1 MGFRLIGRAMLRTA
15 LCVAVAVAGTA
26 CVRRAQA
33 QVSTTISNQYLEATV
48 GNSGQLNSV
57 NLAGRF
63 GVTEPGATASVLMQQ
78 PRNATTLLGS
88 YVTVRIDGGTPVV
101 TGDATGKLRGWD
113 IIWGD
118 VETDGTDAAGEW
130 VQEPAAYGNKIVA
143 KWHVVPAEATD
154 TSEAVPDIAV
164 DLEMTLVHDLVYYS
178 FKITNKDSQAHSV
191 GLRFLQDFAVPPAG
205 PDGPVIAG
213 KAGTLTLET
222 ILDATGI
229 PTSWRA
235 VGQAPATEGAVA
247 GSVGGVLIPESTAV
261 APTAPNA
268 VVFAQSRTVGVNVW
282 DTVTDPTASFADAS
296 TDGIVALYYNPAEFS
311 PGQSGTVTALF
322 GAMRGSY
329 DFGRRLVAGLSGP
342 ATLAYDPTA
351 ATGKQLTPNPMK
363 LEGFVHNLNDSAIT
377 DVRAVLSLPVGL
389 ELAAGETTQKT
400 ATSVAAGGETTFSWS
415 VVPTATASGRL
426 TYTMS
431 VSASPGTQG
440 SSVTRDV
447 EVPALP
453 SQTFPSGIQMVSFPY
468 AFADARPSVA
478 LGLDPYLFDLVRWDA
493 RTSQYQ
499 SVQYL
504 NAGEG
509 YWLRLS
515 AQASVTLANAAPVGG
530 SATQFEIPLRNGWNQ
545 VASPYLLRLRWSDVR
560 VINTDVNDPDY
571 LRQLTVDQAAA
582 PQRRWVSPVIF
593 RYDTSQK
600 SYAWD
605 LDYSTEIV
613 PFAGYWVR
621 AYKTGLSLI
630 VPKPSGRAAVA
641 ATVSAGVG
649 PSWTGGWRLRLG
661 VSGSGSSDMQN
672 YVGMAV
678 GATDSQDRYDVEKPP
693 AVGEG
698 VCLSLLDGQ
707 GAALAQDVRSQSGR
721 KVWSLIVASAAP
733 AAEVTLSWDG
743 GAALPRGFDLTL
755 RDMES
760 GRSVLLRQQGSF
772 ALNTGQTGKRRL
784 ELVAAPRSAAGALR
798 IVGGTV
804 QVGRASR
811 SATVVYQSTVSASTT
826 VRVLGATGAVVRTLQ
841 GRAAEA
847 GSETRVT
854 WDLRDQK
861 GIAVPAGAYAAEVRA
876 TSADGQSARILV
888 PFVVVR

>member
-78 PRNATTLLGS
+78 PRNTTTLLGS

-118 VETDGTDAAGEW
+118 VETDGTDATGEW
-130 VQEPAAYGNKIVA
+130 VQEPAAYGNKITA
-143 KWHVVPAEATD
+143 KWHVVPADATD

-205 PDGPVIAG
+205 PDGPVMAG

-222 ILDATGI
+222 ILDATGV
-229 PTSWRA
+229 PSAWRA
-235 VGQAPATEGAVA
+235 AGPAPATADAVA
-247 GSVGGVLIPESTAV
+247 GSVGGVLLPESTAV

-268 VVFAQSRTVGVNVW
+268 VMFAQSRTVGVNVW
-282 DTVTDPTASFADAS
+282 DVVTDPTASFTDAT
-296 TDGIVALYYNPAEFS
+296 TDGIAALYYSPAEFS

-342 ATLAYDPTA
+342 AALVYDPTA
-351 ATGKQLTPNPMK
+351 VAGKQLTPNPMK
-363 LEGFVHNLNDSAIT
+363 VEGFVHNLNDSAIT

-389 ELAAGETTQKT
+389 ELAAGETAQKS
-400 ATSVAAGGETTFSWS
+400 ATSVAAGGETAFSWS
-415 VVPTATASGRL
+415 VVPTAAASGRL

-453 SQTFPSGIQMVSFPY
+453 TQTFPAGIQMVSFPY

-493 RTSQYQ
+493 KTSQYQ

-509 YWLRLS
+509 YWLRLG

-530 SATQFEIPLRNGWNQ
+530 ASTQFEIPLRNGWNQ
-545 VASPYLLRLRWSDVR
+545 IASPYLLRLRWSDVR

-593 RYDTSQK
+593 RYDTAQK

-630 VPKPSGRAAVA
+630 VPKPGGRAAL
-641 ATVSAGVG
+641 SALASTAQ
-649 PSWTGGWRLRLG
+649 SWSGGWRLRLG
-661 VSGSGSSDMQN
+661 VTGSGSSDFFN
-672 YVGMAV
+672 YVGMLA
-678 GATDSQDRYDVEKPP
+678 GATDADDRYDVEKPP
-693 AVGEG
+693 AIGDG
-698 VCLSLLDGQ
+698 VSLSIVDAQ
-707 GAALAQDVRSQSGR
+707 GTPFAQDVRSQAGR
-721 KVWSLIVASAAP
+721 KVWSLSVASTAP
-733 AAEVTLSWDG
+733 GTDVTLSWDG
-743 GAALPRGFDLTL
+743 AAALPRGFDLTL
-755 RDMES
+755 RDLES
-760 GRSVLLRQQGSF
+760 GRSVLLSQQSAF
-772 ALNTGQTGKRRL
+772 TMNTGQTCVRRL
-784 ELVAAPRSAAGALR
+784 ELVATPRTAAGALR
-798 IVGGTV
+798 IIGGTV

-811 SATVVYQSTVSASTT
+811 SATVVYQSTQAAATT
-826 VRVLGATGAVVRTLQ
+826 VRVLGATGALVRTLH
-841 GRAAEA
+841 GRASEA

-861 GIAVPAGAYAAEVRA
+861 GIAVPAGSYAAEVRA
-876 TSADGQSARILV
+876 TSADGQSARVLV